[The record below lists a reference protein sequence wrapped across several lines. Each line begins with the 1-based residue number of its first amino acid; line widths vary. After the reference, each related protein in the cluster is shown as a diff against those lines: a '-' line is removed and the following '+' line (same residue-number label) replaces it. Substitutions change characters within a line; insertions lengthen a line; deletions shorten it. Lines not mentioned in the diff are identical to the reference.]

1 MINKDISLMKLL
13 RDYPEAAA
21 QLKEL
26 GMSCSV
32 CLGAASETL
41 EEGIKAHGLNLE
53 ETLKRLNQTLVK
65 DGDK

>member
-1 MINKDISLMKLL
+1 MKLL

-53 ETLKRLNQTLVK
+53 ETLNRLNQALVK
-65 DGDK
+65 DED